1 MATGADRRRLARQLM
16 TESLLLAAMG
26 GALGLLFSWWL
37 SRMLL
42 VLAGTLGQQIDIDVT
57 PDVRLLA
64 FTALVSFGALIAAG
78 LAPALSASNADV
90 NADIRQTPAWRSSVR
105 LSPML
110 VVVQVALTL
119 PLLATG
125 ALFLQTVDNLRTR
138 DFGFAADTLLQ
149 VRTNP
154 EASGYAR
161 EQLPALASRVVER
174 LGATPGVRGVSVAQS
189 GFATGTPRTCCIAIP
204 GRVFDSDRERV
215 VWTMGVG
222 PGYFATVGQRVRIGR
237 DFASHDLGSDRSGRT
252 TVAIVNETF
261 VRQFLGARNP
271 IGEFVGW
278 GNPPKVRYD
287 IEIVGVVDDAVYDDV
302 RAVGKP
308 LMYFPSEAGDLY
320 VVRAQGE
327 PTDLVGSVRREIQAL
342 DPRLIVTVVAPVM
355 EDIERALVRE
365 KLLARLSWIFAAVAA
380 TLAAIGLYGLMA
392 YAVANRARD
401 IGVRMALGARRD
413 RVLRAEVSSA
423 LRLVVIGIAIGI
435 PIAVAGGRLI
445 AAQLYEVSP
454 ADPATLAA
462 AAAILT
468 FVGGLAAFGPARRA
482 SRVDPILALRGE

>member
-1 MATGADRRRLARQLM
+1 
-16 TESLLLAAMG
+16 
-26 GALGLLFSWWL
+26 
-37 SRMLL
+37 
-42 VLAGTLGQQIDIDVT
+42 
-57 PDVRLLA
+57 
-64 FTALVSFGALIAAG
+64 
-78 LAPALSASNADV
+78 
-90 NADIRQTPAWRSSVR
+90 
-105 LSPML
+105 
-110 VVVQVALTL
+110 
-119 PLLATG
+119 
-125 ALFLQTVDNLRTR
+125 
-138 DFGFAADTLLQ
+138 
-149 VRTNP
+149 
-154 EASGYAR
+154 
-161 EQLPALASRVVER
+161 
-174 LGATPGVRGVSVAQS
+174 
-189 GFATGTPRTCCIAIP
+189 
-204 GRVFDSDRERV
+204 
-215 VWTMGVG
+215 
-222 PGYFATVGQRVRIGR
+222 
-237 DFASHDLGSDRSGRT
+237 
-252 TVAIVNETF
+252 
-261 VRQFLGARNP
+261 
-271 IGEFVGW
+271 
-278 GNPPKVRYD
+278 
-287 IEIVGVVDDAVYDDV
+287 VVDDAVYDDV